1 MKRRIGI
8 RLQLALVA
16 AVALLLTGCSA
27 NKTETRAGSESVR
40 TESAAPGAESTV
52 ESAGVGG
59 RVAETAALPDGVY
72 TARFETDSSM
82 FHVSEALHDRGR
94 LTVKDGKMTL
104 HVSLQSKRILNL
116 FSGRAE
122 DAKKEGAARLEPTT
136 DTVRFEDGTS
146 QEVYGFDIPVP
157 ALDTEFPLALLGTK
171 GVWYDHQVK
180 VTEVK
185 AEEISQAAAPEIP
198 GLRFVKRMD
207 LRYAK
212 TFDVYFYERDFA
224 LIDVHGAQRYLVIPA
239 GETVPAGLAAD
250 IVQLQQPLDHIYLA
264 ATAAMSLFEVNG
276 ALNDVRFT
284 GTMAEGWHIEAPK
297 QALLSGA
304 MRFAGK
310 YSAPDYE
317 LLTSEGCD
325 LAIESLMILH
335 APEVKEMLERLGIP
349 VFVDYSSNESH
360 PLGRTEWVR
369 LYGVLSGHQEA
380 AEQFF
385 AAQCGKMDAL
395 RQIADSGKRVA
406 FFAMNRDG
414 SFIVRRRTDYVP
426 KMIQLAGG
434 HYVGVGADEA
444 GRSSVQRVS
453 REAFFQAAR
462 DADVLIYNAT
472 VEAPL
477 KSLAELRAKDELFA
491 DFKAV
496 QAGEVYQLGAD
507 MYQSAD
513 AVAALTLDFS
523 EVLHGGDTGSLCYLR
538 KLS

>member
-1 MKRRIGI
+1 MKRRGRWIS
-8 RLQLALVA
+8 QL
-16 AVALLLTGCSA
+16 ALLLTAVLLTTGCAARSGKAEQSGAQETTSA
-27 NKTETRAGSESVR
+27 AESGASESGK
-40 TESAAPGAESTV
+40 AQ
-52 ESAGVGG
+52 
-59 RVAETAALPDGVY
+59 AALPDGIY

-82 FHVSEALHDRGR
+82 FHVNEALNDRGT

-116 FSGRAE
+116 FPGTAE
-122 DAKKEGAARLEPTT
+122 DARKEGAALLQPTT
-136 DTVRFEDGTS
+136 DTVKFEDGTS
-146 QEVYGFDIPVP
+146 AEVYGFDIPVP
-157 ALDTEFPLALLGTK
+157 ALDTEFPLALVGTK
-171 GVWYDHQVK
+171 GAWYDHMVK
-180 VTEVK
+180 VTDVK
-185 AEEISQAAAPEIP
+185 AEEASQAAAPEIP

-212 TFDVYFYERDFA
+212 TFDIYFYEKNFA
-224 LIDVHGAQRYLVIPA
+224 LIDVHGAARYLVIPE
-239 GETVPAGLAAD
+239 GETAPKELPGDV
-250 IVQLQQPLDHIYLA
+250 VRLQQPLDHIYLA

-276 ALNDVRFT
+276 ALGDVRFT
-284 GTMAEGWHIEAPK
+284 GTRAEGWHIDAPK
-297 QALLSGA
+297 QALSSGA

-317 LLTSEGCD
+317 LLTSEGCN
-325 LAIESLMILH
+325 LAVESLMILH
-335 APEVKEMLERLGIP
+335 APEVKEMFERLGIP

-369 LYGVLSGHQEA
+369 LYGVLTNHQAEA
-380 AEQFF
+380 ERFF
-385 AAQCGKMDAL
+385 DAQCEKMDSL
-395 RQIADSGKRVA
+395 QNVADSGKQVV

-414 SFIVRRRTDYVP
+414 SFVVRRRTDYVP

-453 REAFFQAAR
+453 REAFFEAAR

-477 KSLAELRAKDELFA
+477 KDLAELKAKDELFA

-496 QAGEVYQLGAD
+496 QAGEVYQLGGD

-513 AVAALTLDFS
+513 AVAGLTLDFYR
-523 EVLHGGDTGSLCYLR
+523 VLHGETDVPLQYLR

>member
-1 MKRRIGI
+1 MKRNSRMRGIGG
-8 RLQLALVA
+8 LLALALGLSLLMSGCGSKVSESGATGSEAAKEETTAVA
-16 AVALLLTGCSA
+16 AASDGENAV
-27 NKTETRAGSESVR
+27 
-40 TESAAPGAESTV
+40 
-52 ESAGVGG
+52 
-59 RVAETAALPDGVY
+59 LPDGVY

-82 FHVSEALHDRGR
+82 FHVSEAMHDRGT

-116 FSGRAE
+116 FPGRAE
-122 DAKKEGAARLEPTT
+122 DAKKDGAVLLQPTT
-136 DTVRFEDGTS
+136 DTVKFEDGST

-157 ALDTEFPLALLGTK
+157 ALDTEFPLALVGTK

-185 AEEISQAAAPEIP
+185 AEEVSQAAAPEIP

-212 TFDVYFYERDFA
+212 TFDIYFYEKNFA
-224 LIDVHGAQRYLVIPA
+224 LIDVHGAARYLVIPA
-239 GETVPAGLAAD
+239 GETAPKELPSDAVR
-250 IVQLQQPLDHIYLA
+250 LQQPLDHIYLA

-276 ALNDVRFT
+276 ALGDVRFT
-284 GTMAEGWHIEAPK
+284 GTRAEGWHIDAPK
-297 QALLSGA
+297 RGLSSGT

-317 LLTSEGCD
+317 LLTSEGCN

-335 APEVKEMLERLGIP
+335 APEVKEMFERLGIP

-369 LYGVLSGHQEA
+369 LYGVLTNHQAEA
-380 AEQFF
+380 ERFF
-385 AAQCGKMDAL
+385 DAQCEKMDSL
-395 RQIADSGKRVA
+395 RNIADSGKQVV

-414 SFIVRRRTDYVP
+414 SFVVRRRTDYVP

-434 HYVGVGADEA
+434 HYVGIGADET

-453 REAFFQAAR
+453 REAFFEAAR

-477 KSLAELRAKDELFA
+477 KDLAELKAKDELFA

-496 QAGEVYQLGAD
+496 QAGEVYQLGGD

-513 AVAALTLDFS
+513 AVAGLTLDFYR
-523 EVLHGGDTGSLCYLR
+523 VLHGETDVPLQYLR

>member
-1 MKRRIGI
+1 MKRNSRMRGI
-8 RLQLALVA
+8 SGLLAL
-16 AVALLLTGCSA
+16 ALGLSLLMSGCRAQSSESGA
-27 NKTETRAGSESVR
+27 AGSE
-40 TESAAPGAESTV
+40 AAAKEETTAV
-52 ESAGVGG
+52 
-59 RVAETAALPDGVY
+59 TAASEGENAVLPDGVY

-82 FHVSEALHDRGR
+82 FHVSEAMHDRGT

-116 FSGRAE
+116 FPGRTE
-122 DAKKEGAARLEPTT
+122 DAKKDGAVLLQPTT
-136 DTVRFEDGTS
+136 DTVKFEDGST

-157 ALDTEFPLALLGTK
+157 ALDTEFPLALVGTK

-185 AEEISQAAAPEIP
+185 AEEVSQAAAPEIP

-212 TFDVYFYERDFA
+212 TFDIYFYEKNFA
-224 LIDVHGAQRYLVIPA
+224 LIDVHGAARYLVIPE
-239 GETVPAGLAAD
+239 GETAPKELPGDV
-250 IVQLQQPLDHIYLA
+250 VRLQQPLDHIYLA

-276 ALNDVRFT
+276 ALGDVRFT
-284 GTMAEGWHIEAPK
+284 GTRAEGWHIDAPK
-297 QALLSGA
+297 QALSSGA

-325 LAIESLMILH
+325 LAVESLMILH
-335 APEVKEMLERLGIP
+335 APEVKEMFERLGIP

-369 LYGVLSGHQEA
+369 LYGVLTNHQAEA
-380 AEQFF
+380 ERFF
-385 AAQCGKMDAL
+385 DAQCEKMDSL
-395 RQIADSGKRVA
+395 RNVADSGKQVV

-414 SFIVRRRTDYVP
+414 SFVVRRRTDYVP

-434 HYVGVGADEA
+434 HYVGVGADET

-453 REAFFQAAR
+453 REAFFEAAR

-477 KSLAELRAKDELFA
+477 KDLAELKAKDELFA

-496 QAGEVYQLGAD
+496 QAGEVYQLGGD

-513 AVAALTLDFS
+513 AVAGLTLDFYR
-523 EVLHGGDTGSLCYLR
+523 VLHGETDVPLQYLR

>member
-1 MKRRIGI
+1 MKRNSRMRGIGG
-8 RLQLALVA
+8 LLALALGLSLLMSGCRAKTPENSAASSEAAAKEETTAVA
-16 AVALLLTGCSA
+16 ASDGENAV
-27 NKTETRAGSESVR
+27 
-40 TESAAPGAESTV
+40 
-52 ESAGVGG
+52 
-59 RVAETAALPDGVY
+59 LPDGVY

-82 FHVSEALHDRGR
+82 FHVSEAMHDRGT
-94 LTVKDGKMTL
+94 LTVKGGKMTL

-116 FSGRAE
+116 FPGRAE
-122 DAKKEGAARLEPTT
+122 DAKKDGAVLLQPTT
-136 DTVRFEDGTS
+136 DTVKFEDGST

-157 ALDTEFPLALLGTK
+157 ALDTEFPLALVGTK

-185 AEEISQAAAPEIP
+185 AEEVSQAAAPEIP

-212 TFDVYFYERDFA
+212 TFDIYFYEKNFA
-224 LIDVHGAQRYLVIPA
+224 LIDVHGAARYLVIPA
-239 GETVPAGLAAD
+239 GETAPKELSGDV
-250 IVQLQQPLDHIYLA
+250 VRLQQPLDHIYLA

-276 ALNDVRFT
+276 ALGDVRFT
-284 GTMAEGWHIEAPK
+284 GTRAEGWHIDAPK
-297 QALLSGA
+297 WALSSGE

-317 LLTSEGCD
+317 LLTSEGCN

-335 APEVKEMLERLGIP
+335 APEVKEMFERLGIP
-349 VFVDYSSNESH
+349 VFVDYASNESH

-369 LYGVLSGHQEA
+369 LYGVLTNHQAEA
-380 AEQFF
+380 ERFF
-385 AAQCGKMDAL
+385 DAQCEKMDTL
-395 RQIADSGKRVA
+395 QNVADSGKQVV

-414 SFIVRRRTDYVP
+414 SFVVRRRTDYVP

-453 REAFFQAAR
+453 REAFFEAAR

-477 KSLAELRAKDELFA
+477 KDLAELKAKDELFA

-496 QAGEVYQLGAD
+496 QAGEVYQLGGD

-513 AVAALTLDFS
+513 AVAGLTLDFYR
-523 EVLHGGDTGSLCYLR
+523 VLHGETDIPLQYLR